1 MCAYGCRAKVRRWW
15 CSRWSAAKQGHAV
28 ADARLRRPLEC
39 LPDQVGQ
46 QLACGHSPRL
56 CQFFHGLQ
64 DVRIEVECRAHEP
77 ASGITGSHVNAAR
90 LVDSPRSGCKS
101 NSVTQM
107 RPSPSAPPV
116 REFEL
121 VVLLAV
127 LSLRDEGYPVSIRDA
142 IEDRTR
148 RQVSRAAVFITLER
162 LESKGFVTSRY
173 GDPTPVRGGR
183 AKRFF
188 QATPAGVKAAKEAVR
203 LMRSMTA
210 GLEEVLG

>member
-1 MCAYGCRAKVRRWW
+1 
-15 CSRWSAAKQGHAV
+15 
-28 ADARLRRPLEC
+28 
-39 LPDQVGQ
+39 
-46 QLACGHSPRL
+46 
-56 CQFFHGLQ
+56 
-64 DVRIEVECRAHEP
+64 
-77 ASGITGSHVNAAR
+77 
-90 LVDSPRSGCKS
+90 
-101 NSVTQM
+101 M

-148 RQVSRAAVFITLER
+148 RKVARAAVFITLER